1 MRTMGLIFSSINDR
15 NVQELTAAR
24 AIASV
29 PFGGRYRL
37 IDFVLS
43 NMVAANASTVGIITK
58 YNFQS
63 LMDHVGS
70 GKHWDLARK
79 NGGIVFLPPYG
90 GDERM
95 LYTSR
100 FEAISSVKKF
110 LESCTEDIVIMSDCD
125 YAASFDVNKAVD
137 FFMER
142 KSDMTLLYR
151 KKVPDEDEVK
161 HRNAIV
167 TDENDNV
174 LFSKPADMADGAN
187 KLLVG
192 MIIMRRDFLIRLIE
206 RATVAGMKSFSGDV
220 IPFALKEYRVSA
232 YHVDGFFAS
241 IESLAA
247 YFKYSLELLDKP
259 VRDSLF
265 KTVEVY
271 TKVRDS
277 APCRIAKGAKVTRS
291 LIADGC
297 VIEGTVENSILFRGV
312 HVGRNAVVK
321 NSVLFQDVD
330 IGDRTSLDFC
340 LADKLVT
347 VRAGKTLSGCKEL
360 PYFIPKQTVL

>member
-1 MRTMGLIFSSINDR
+1 MRTMGLIFSSINER

-90 GDERM
+90 GDDRM
-95 LYTSR
+95 LYSSR
-100 FEAISSVKKF
+100 FEAIKSVRKF
-110 LESCTEDIVIMSDCD
+110 LESCTEDIVVMSDCD
-125 YAASFDVNKAVD
+125 YAASFDLNKAVD
-137 FFMER
+137 FFIDR

-161 HRNAIV
+161 HRTAIV
-167 TDENDNV
+167 TDEDENV
-174 LFSKPADMADGAN
+174 LFSKPADTADGAN

-192 MIIMRRDFLIRLIE
+192 MMIMRRDFLIRLIE

-220 IPFALKEYRVSA
+220 IPLALKEYRVSA
-232 YHVDGFFAS
+232 YPVEGFFAS
-241 IESLAA
+241 IESLPA
-247 YFKYSLELLDKP
+247 YFKYSMELLDKP

-277 APCRIAKGAKVTRS
+277 APCRIAEGAKVNRS

-321 NSVLFQDVD
+321 NSILFQDTD
-330 IGDRTSLDFC
+330 IGDRSSLDFC
-340 LADKLVT
+340 LADKLAT

-360 PYFIPKQTVL
+360 PYFIPKETVL